1 MTQPTR
7 WLDDHDTP
15 AEIRELLHAGARPPR
30 FPRVALA
37 ATIIPLV
44 HKTAM
49 ASTWAFSSTT
59 IVALKATSVG
69 LAIGLGSIA
78 AVTTL
83 SGPKQATN
91 SAQSLPI
98 QQVERPTATTRKTPH
113 NVDGALK
120 PDETETPAVVADEA
134 SKTTANTPAAIA
146 SAATGIAAEAQLL
159 ERARALLDDSPTR
172 ALMLTEEHRTRFAK
186 GQMAAERELI
196 AIDALL
202 RLGQRHD
209 AERRAQPLLSDGA
222 SQVFAQRLRNL
233 LDRHAR

>member
-7 WLDDHDTP
+7 WLDDHDTS
-15 AEIRELLHAGARPPR
+15 AEIRELLRAGARPPR
-30 FPRVALA
+30 FPKVALA

-44 HKTAM
+44 HKTAI

-83 SGPKQATN
+83 SGPKQAPKST
-91 SAQSLPI
+91 QSLAL
-98 QQVERPTATTRKTPH
+98 QQVERPAVATRKPPH
-113 NVDGALK
+113 NVDSASNSV
-120 PDETETPAVVADEA
+120 EPAPVADEA
-134 SKTTANTPAAIA
+134 ARTTTLTAAAIP
-146 SAATGIAAEAQLL
+146 STATGIAAEAQLL
-159 ERARALLDDSPTR
+159 ERARALLDESPTR
-172 ALMLTEEHRTRFAK
+172 ALMLTQEHQARFSK